1 MTVKQIIS
9 QLEKLFGRIPE
20 KYIIQLIND
29 GLDDISAKKKN
40 YKIAQTTDLEGYKRW
55 YELDDQIIQVNRVE
69 ILDSNDRYVVVP
81 KLTDPQNLLR
91 EDTDSGN
98 DTLK

>member
-9 QLEKLFGRIPE
+9 QLEKLFGRLPE
-20 KYIIQLIND
+20 KYVIQLIND
-29 GLDDISAKKKN
+29 GLDDISTKKKN
-40 YKIAQTTDLEGYKRW
+40 YKIAQTTLLEGYKRW
-55 YELDDQIIQVNRVE
+55 YDLDDQIIQVNRVE

-91 EDTDSGN
+91 DDTDSGD

>member
-29 GLDDISAKKKN
+29 GLDDISAKKEN
-40 YKIAQTTDLEGYKRW
+40 YKIAQTL
-55 YELDDQIIQVNRVE
+55 I
-69 ILDSNDRYVVVP
+69 
-81 KLTDPQNLLR
+81 
-91 EDTDSGN
+91 
-98 DTLK
+98 

>member
-1 MTVKQIIS
+1 M
-9 QLEKLFGRIPE
+9 FGRLPE
-20 KYIIQLIND
+20 KYVIQLIND
-29 GLDDISAKKKN
+29 GLDDISTKKN
-40 YKIAQTTDLEGYKRW
+40 NYKLAQTTNLEGYKRW

-81 KLTDPQNLLR
+81 KLTDPHNLLR
-91 EDTDSGN
+91 DDTDSGD